1 MRVALSEGD
10 YCNATLSLKKGGLIG
25 GWSLVGVALSERD
38 YCNATLSLK
47 GGMIGGWSLVR
58 VALSE
63 RDYCNATLSLKKGGL
78 DRRVVFGESG
88 LIRGGLL

>member
-1 MRVALSEGD
+1 M
-10 YCNATLSLKKGGLIG
+10 
-25 GWSLVGVALSERD
+25 GVALSERD

-47 GGMIGGWSLVR
+47 KGGMIGGWSLVG

-63 RDYCNATLSLKKGGL
+63 WDYCNATLSLKKGGL

>member
-1 MRVALSEGD
+1 M
-10 YCNATLSLKKGGLIG
+10 
-25 GWSLVGVALSERD
+25 GVALSERD

-47 GGMIGGWSLVR
+47 KGGMIGGWSLVG

-78 DRRVVFGESG
+78 DRRVVFGGSG
-88 LIRGGLL
+88 LIRAGLL

>member
-1 MRVALSEGD
+1 MG
-10 YCNATLSLKKGGLIG
+10 
-25 GWSLVGVALSERD
+25 
-38 YCNATLSLK
+38 
-47 GGMIGGWSLVR
+47 

-78 DRRVVFGESG
+78 DRRVVFGGSG

>member
-1 MRVALSEGD
+1 MVFGGS
-10 YCNATLSLKKGGLIG
+10 GLIREG
-25 GWSLVGVALSERD
+25 LLKCHFVIEEGWSLVG
-38 YCNATLSLK
+38 
-47 GGMIGGWSLVR
+47 

-78 DRRVVFGESG
+78 DRRVVFGGSG